1 MRGER
6 GEEVYRR
13 ESKTMRGERRK
24 KAIAGRWNKTMRGK
38 KREQRYGREVERAYE
53 RGERGGSL

>member
-6 GEEVYRR
+6 EKEVYRR
-13 ESKTMRGERRK
+13 ESKTMRGE

-38 KREQRYGREVERAYE
+38 KKE
-53 RGERGGSL
+53 